1 MPGKEAWY
9 LGGGRCGLR
18 ALKGFLAFAAGRQG
32 GSQTQ
37 QGSGAGEGEW
47 AGKCKFSFF
56 LMQRSVGRPAVL
68 GSNHAFHS
76 SVRLLGHS

>member
-1 MPGKEAWY
+1 MWLESPERVPS
-9 LGGGRCGLR
+9 LCGRQ
-18 ALKGFLAFAAGRQG
+18 AGRESNSAG
-32 GSQTQ
+32 LG
-37 QGSGAGEGEW
+37 GAGEGEW

-68 GSNHAFHS
+68 GSNHAFHF